1 MKLKSLLFVMMFIL
15 TSLAWAQTASTQT
28 PPSSGSGAQTAPGSS
43 QHMRAERRENMQ
55 KMMEM
60 RKQHMEAMK
69 ADLEKLK
76 ASLEHMKAN
85 MAKIKDAAEKER
97 WQANVDMWQVMVGH
111 MEEMMKH
118 MDSMGPGM
126 DDKMGGM
133 GPGKMRHHG
142 MGAPPSTPPTEKKP
156 Q

>member
-1 MKLKSLLFVMMFIL
+1 MKLKSLLLLMMFIL
-15 TSLAWAQTASTQT
+15 TSLAWVQTASTQT
-28 PPSSGSGAQTAPGSS
+28 PPSSDSRAQTAPGSS
-43 QHMRAERRENMQ
+43 QHMRAEHRENMQ

-85 MAKIKDAAEKER
+85 LAKIKDGAEKER

-111 MEEMMKH
+111 MEEMRKH
-118 MDSMGPGM
+118 MESMGPGM

-133 GPGKMRHHG
+133 GPGQMRHHG
-142 MGAPPSTPPTEKKP
+142 MGAPPSTPPAEKKP